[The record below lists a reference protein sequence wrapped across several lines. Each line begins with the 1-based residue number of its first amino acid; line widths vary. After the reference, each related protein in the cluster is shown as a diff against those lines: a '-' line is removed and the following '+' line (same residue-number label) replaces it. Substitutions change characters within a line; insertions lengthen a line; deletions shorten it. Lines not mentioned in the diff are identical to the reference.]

1 MNNKEKFISE
11 IENILINGITLSTE
25 AMTFFNELKILKASK
40 AVDITENGRKILTFM
55 KENKDSYNNI
65 FKAKEI
71 AEGLF
76 MPPKSVS
83 GSMRKLVTDGYVNK
97 IGQDPVCYSLSDKG
111 FDKEIPSFDE

>member
-11 IENILINGITLSTE
+11 IENILTNGITLSTE

-71 AEGLF
+71 IITIF
-76 MPPKSVS
+76 IFFHKSQYFS
-83 GSMRKLVTDGYVNK
+83 AIFSN
-97 IGQDPVCYSLSDKG
+97 IN
-111 FDKEIPSFDE
+111 SFTSF

>member
-1 MNNKEKFISE
+1 MTNKEKFISE
-11 IENILINGITLSTE
+11 IENLIANGVTLSAE
-25 AMTFFNELKILKASK
+25 AMSFLNELKVQKISK
-40 AVDITENGRKILTFM
+40 AVDITENGYKILGFM
-55 KENKDSYNNI
+55 NENANQYNNI

-97 IGQDPVCYSLSDKG
+97 IGQDPVCYSITDKG
-111 FDKEIPSFDE
+111 KDKVSSVD